1 LCNLWRCNFRNVVE
15 SCNLELNPCNLPKT
29 TNQTWVVLILAN
41 WDKQPNKRTYFGLHQ
56 CIQAKPSLHLV
67 FDQDLLIL
75 TTNHM
80 DTAPH
85 ALPGQQAAG
94 RLAHAG
100 PHGMHARR
108 NGPCMHESV
117 QAQPHA
123 HFTDHMHA
131 CMHMHTLGH
140 VGSWLAQSYVRVR
153 CTLGSAYSGVRT
165 YTIQE
170 ERSVVALRTC
180 S

>member
-1 LCNLWRCNFRNVVE
+1 MEGKEFSAFSRVE
-15 SCNLELNPCNLPKT
+15 T
-29 TNQTWVVLILAN
+29 
-41 WDKQPNKRTYFGLHQ
+41 
-56 CIQAKPSLHLV
+56 
-67 FDQDLLIL
+67 
-75 TTNHM
+75 

-153 CTLGSAYSGVRT
+153 CTQAQLKVAYVR
-165 YTIQE
+165 IPSK
-170 ERSVVALRTC
+170 RSVPLSHCVIVARYVPYINCTC
-180 S
+180 MQLQQEGRKMVGETYQTLYIERDRYGHVR

>member
-1 LCNLWRCNFRNVVE
+1 MDVIFC
-15 SCNLELNPCNLPKT
+15 PCFIFLRPRARERHT
-29 TNQTWVVLILAN
+29 RSRATLDPHGREGV
-41 WDKQPNKRTYFGLHQ
+41 Q
-56 CIQAKPSLHLV
+56 CV
-67 FDQDLLIL
+67 
-75 TTNHM
+75 

-123 HFTDHMHA
+123 HFTDHMYA